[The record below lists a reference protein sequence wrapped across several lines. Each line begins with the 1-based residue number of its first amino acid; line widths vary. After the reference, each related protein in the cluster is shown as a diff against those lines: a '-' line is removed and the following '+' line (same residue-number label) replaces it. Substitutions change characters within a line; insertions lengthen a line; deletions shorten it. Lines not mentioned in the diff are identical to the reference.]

1 MTPSEPSDFLTSVNS
16 FDLTLKEVIADV
28 QAAEAS
34 NPLSSPRNPRGDEM
48 RIRISNTCNGD
59 SRGAHWFTVAYS
71 ISPRAAAP
79 PGPQPQQPLD
89 AHDGRC
95 VSCGDTDAEVVE
107 TCPGCDGPAHRE
119 CLTWSQHQN
128 GGRGGNVCAG
138 CNPSSGYYNRW
149 YEAPRP
155 QTTSHLRQ
163 ASAAAARQSVC
174 SYCLRGDPIGSES
187 LQLCA
192 ECGDEGVHFS
202 CMALDYPSLSGQ
214 SRALCDSC
222 ANDM

>member
-1 MTPSEPSDFLTSVNS
+1 MTQSEPTDFLTSVNS

-34 NPLSSPRNPRGDEM
+34 DPLSSPRNPRGDEM

-59 SRGAHWFTVAYS
+59 SRGVHWFTVAYS

-79 PGPQPQQPLD
+79 PGPQPQQ
-89 AHDGRC
+89 
-95 VSCGDTDAEVVE
+95 
-107 TCPGCDGPAHRE
+107 
-119 CLTWSQHQN
+119 
-128 GGRGGNVCAG
+128 
-138 CNPSSGYYNRW
+138 
-149 YEAPRP
+149 
-155 QTTSHLRQ
+155 
-163 ASAAAARQSVC
+163 SAAAARRSVC

-202 CMALDYPSLSGQ
+202 CMAVDYPSLSGQ
-214 SRALCDSC
+214 SRAFCDSC